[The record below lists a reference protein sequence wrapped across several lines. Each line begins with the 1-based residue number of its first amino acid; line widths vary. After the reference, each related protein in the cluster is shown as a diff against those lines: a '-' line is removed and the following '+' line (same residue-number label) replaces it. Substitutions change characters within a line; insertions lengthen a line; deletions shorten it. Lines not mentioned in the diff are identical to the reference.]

1 MYWEGVDGDVPA
13 ASWSLLRP
21 TCALCQLL
29 RTTIIAL
36 GCMLWLLC
44 RGPLWSFESHE
55 VDKLARY
62 AMARKEYLTKAA
74 ERVLRRAAQYL
85 SSLQIS
91 LEKVVAQTTCEPIAL
106 GNNFR
111 LCAPAFLE

>member
-1 MYWEGVDGDVPA
+1 MVMFQLPHGAFFAQRVRCVSSSGRPSLPLGACFGYSVEALSGLLSLMRWT
-13 ASWSLLRP
+13 SWP
-21 TCALCQLL
+21 
-29 RTTIIAL
+29 
-36 GCMLWLLC
+36 GMLWQG
-44 RGPLWSFESHE
+44 R
-55 VDKLARY
+55 
-62 AMARKEYLTKAA
+62 EYLTKAA

-91 LEKVVAQTTCEPIAL
+91 IEKVVAQTTCEPTAL